1 MNAGVGVHEDAL
13 GGEALGTVASHC
25 VAVIEVA
32 VFSGIEFDLAV
43 AVEAGR
49 DAAVRRDGLDG
60 GKVAIGNA

>member
-1 MNAGVGVHEDAL
+1 
-13 GGEALGTVASHC
+13 
-25 VAVIEVA
+25 VIEVA